1 MNTMDLTKGHVFKV
15 LLAMALPIIGSSVLQ
30 YTFSLVDMLLV
41 GQLGYDAVASIGS
54 ASFLINVG
62 YAINAC
68 VVVGTGIKVAHAIG
82 ADQDELKSRY
92 LNAGFFLNGIVAI
105 LFSITMLAIGKPFL
119 RFLEL
124 EGALFDM
131 SYAYLLV
138 SIPMLAIAFF
148 NLWYTRLY
156 NSFGSNQSA
165 LKISVIGVVL
175 NIVLDILFIYVFK
188 LHVVGAGL
196 ATLIAN
202 LVMFILFFVQ
212 SRRLFKLHLSVKH
225 QWIDI
230 QAILYLGIPSAVQRV
245 LFTLINIVMARFIA
259 LYGAEAIAAQK
270 IALQIES
277 VTFMVVGGLNGA
289 IAAFIGQNFGAK
301 QFTRITDGVRA
312 SLTMGTCY
320 ALLTT
325 AVLYMFGH
333 VITSLFV
340 QDEQTIHIATN
351 YLKIVGLSQLFMAV
365 EQILNGVFTGLGLPK
380 IPATISVVFTLGRI
394 PLALGLMPMFGINGV
409 WMSIAI
415 SSVIKGIAALV
426 MYAVEIKR
434 GGLNVTTT

>member
-1 MNTMDLTKGHVFKV
+1 MKTMDLTKGHVFNV
-15 LLAMALPIIGSSVLQ
+15 LLTMALPIIGSSVLQ

-82 ADQDELKSRY
+82 ANQDELKSRY
-92 LNAGFFLNGIVAI
+92 VNAGFFLNGIVAL
-105 LFSITMLAIGKPFL
+105 LFAIIMLCMGQPFL
-119 RFLEL
+119 HFLEL
-124 EGALFDM
+124 EGAIFDM

-138 SIPMLAIAFF
+138 SIPTLAIAFF

-175 NIVLDILFIYVFK
+175 NIVLDLVFIYGLN
-188 LHVVGAGL
+188 LHVIGAGL
-196 ATLIAN
+196 ATLTAN
-202 LVMFILFFVQ
+202 LVMFSLFFIQ
-212 SRRLFKLHLSVKH
+212 SRNIFQLRLSVKH
-225 QWIDI
+225 QWTDI
-230 QAILYLGIPSAVQRV
+230 KAILTLGIPSAIQRV
-245 LFTLINIVMARFIA
+245 LFTLINIMMARFIA
-259 LYGAEAIAAQK
+259 RYGAEAIAAQK

-301 QFTRITDGVRA
+301 QVRRITAGVRA

-320 ALLTT
+320 ALVTT
-325 AVLYMFGH
+325 AILYTFGH
-333 VITSLFV
+333 VIASLFV

-351 YLKIVGLSQLFMAV
+351 YLKIVGLSQLFMAI
-365 EQILNGVFTGLGLPK
+365 EQILNGIFTGLGLPK
-380 IPATISVVFTLGRI
+380 IPATISILFTLGRI
-394 PLALGLMPMFGINGV
+394 PLALAFMPLFGIDGI
-409 WMSIAI
+409 WLSIAI
-415 SSVIKGIAALV
+415 SSVMKGIAALI
-426 MYAVEIKR
+426 MYVVQIKR
-434 GGLNVTTT
+434 GGLNVTTA